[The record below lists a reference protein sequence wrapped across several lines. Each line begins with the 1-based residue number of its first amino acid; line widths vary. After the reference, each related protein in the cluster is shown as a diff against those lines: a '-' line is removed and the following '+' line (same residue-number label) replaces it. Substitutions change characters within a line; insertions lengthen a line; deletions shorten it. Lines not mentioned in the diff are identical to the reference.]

1 MELEPYD
8 TLLVCS
14 DGLTRYVHDNEFPR
28 ALPNATDDAIR
39 NLVHLARVR
48 GGGDNIT
55 AVFLHAFDRMST
67 IQAGVPTRLMRTLP
81 FFEGCTLDELRA
93 LWADFEHHEVQ
104 QGDAIYLQDEDA
116 DTLFILVSGAVELH
130 RAHQCIS
137 MVREGDAFGGLS
149 LVAESQRVTSAIA
162 VDDSSYLRI
171 TTSRFEQRSAQGC
184 PVMQRLMKHFLKRAT
199 DIVRRQNIAIS
210 DG

>member
-1 MELEPYD
+1 
-8 TLLVCS
+8 
-14 DGLTRYVHDNEFPR
+14 
-28 ALPNATDDAIR
+28 
-39 NLVHLARVR
+39 
-48 GGGDNIT
+48 
-55 AVFLHAFDRMST
+55 MSA
-67 IQAGVPTRLMRTLP
+67 IQASVPTLDAYAP
-81 FFEGCTLDELRA
+81 IFEAVDELRA

-116 DTLFILVSGAVELH
+116 DTLFILVSGAVGLH

-137 MVREGDAFGGLS
+137 MVREGDAFGGLG

-199 DIVRRQNIAIS
+199 DIVRRQNIAHIRRVITLQWVRLVELAHTAIGRCVHFES
-210 DG
+210 FHSSMHIHSMT